1 MSAIAFDSTLDTA
14 APANNPLPLLRS
26 DIHTY
31 RGASATDGSPTWTLY
46 DPARNLFF
54 SLGWMEHAMLI
65 RWNLGTP
72 AAVVAAVNRDTTLT
86 ISEQQVQALAD
97 FLVTKNLVLT
107 KGAEAIGRLENQLA
121 ARNLYFAGRLLQ
133 KYLFYRIP
141 LVRPDRFLSATAGWL
156 DYVLTRSFAAILIA
170 CLLTGLFLTMRQW
183 DSFTTT
189 FSYLYSPTGIAWLV
203 AALLLTKTAHE
214 LGHAWMAK
222 RYGLRVPTMGVAF
235 LVFWPVLYTDTTEAW
250 RLTKR
255 KQRLAISVAGIA
267 AEFMIAVVALLLWN
281 LMPDGP
287 ARSAV
292 FIIATAS
299 WLITV
304 LVNSNPF
311 VRFDGYYL
319 LADYLDI
326 PNLQDRSFE
335 LARWKLRE
343 WLFGLGESAPGT
355 VPVSRRKALIMF
367 AWATWGYRLLLFSG
381 IALFIYHVLFKLAGI
396 VLLAAVISW
405 FVLRPLYMEMISWKS
420 YRQRLCWNRQTS
432 TSLAL
437 LLGGILMLFIPWK
450 SDIHAPA
457 IARYSSYTHIYPPD
471 HGRIVK
477 VAVQPGEQVSTGQLL
492 FQLDSPELTHR
503 ELQAQSTMEML
514 RLQLAQQATQSH
526 MLETVRILQSE
537 LSRAMSEQSGY
548 RELRQQLAITS
559 PIDGVVAEITDTLT
573 PGRWVNDALQLAL
586 IVNTTDLV
594 TEAWLEE
601 NSINK
606 VQAGDS
612 ARFYPDNMDIL
623 PFDVVVKSVSRA
635 ALPALESP
643 YQASKYG
650 GEIAVRE
657 QQDGSL
663 VPNNALYK
671 LHLIP
676 IEQQPVTGQILLGEV
691 RISGETQ
698 SIAQRIWQT
707 VAAVVI
713 RESGF

>member
-1 MSAIAFDSTLDTA
+1 MNTVALDSTLAAA
-14 APANNPLPLLRS
+14 APAESPLPLLRS
-26 DIHTY
+26 DIHSY

-54 SLGWMEHAMLI
+54 SLGWMEHAMLT

-72 AAVVAAVNRDTTLT
+72 AAVVNAVNRDTTLT
-86 ISEQQVQALAD
+86 ISEQQVLALAD
-97 FLVTKNLVLT
+97 FLVTKNLVIT
-107 KGAEAIGRLENQLA
+107 KGAEAIGRLEHQLA
-121 ARNLYFAGRLLQ
+121 ARGRYLAGRLLQ

-156 DYVLTRSFAAILIA
+156 DYVLTRSFAVVLMT

-203 AALLLTKTAHE
+203 VALLLAKTAHE

-222 RYGLRVPTMGVAF
+222 RHGLRVPTMGVAF

-250 RLTKR
+250 KLTER
-255 KQRLAISVAGIA
+255 KQRLAISAAGIA
-267 AEFMIAVVALLLWN
+267 AEFIVAVAALLLWN

-292 FIIATAS
+292 FIIATTS

-319 LADYLDI
+319 LADYLDM

-335 LARWKLRE
+335 LARWKMRE

-355 VPVSRRKALIMF
+355 VPVNRRKALILF
-367 AWATWGYRLLLFSG
+367 AWATWVYRLLLFTG

-396 VLLAAVISW
+396 VLLASVISW
-405 FVLRPLYMEMISWKS
+405 FVLRPLYMEMTHWKS
-420 YRQRLCWNRQTS
+420 YRQRMHWNRQTS
-432 TSLAL
+432 TSLVL

-457 IARYSSYTHIYPPD
+457 MARYSSYTHIYPPD
-471 HGRIVK
+471 HGRIVT
-477 VAVQPGEQVSTGQLL
+477 VAVQSGDQVSTGQLL
-492 FQLDSPELTHR
+492 FQLDSPELAHR
-503 ELQAQSTMEML
+503 ESQAQTTVEML
-514 RLQLAQQATQSH
+514 RLQLAQKSTQTH
-526 MLETVRILQSE
+526 MLDTVRTLQSE
-537 LSRAMSEQSGY
+537 LARAMSEQAGY

-559 PIDGVVAEITDTLT
+559 PIDGVVAEITDALT
-573 PGRWVNDALQLAL
+573 PGRWVNDELQLVL

-601 NSINK
+601 SSINK

-612 ARFYPDNMDIL
+612 ARFYPDNADIL
-623 PFDVVVKSVSRA
+623 PFDAVVKSVGRA
-635 ALPALESP
+635 ALPALDEP

-671 LHLIP
+671 LHLSP
-676 IEQQPVTGQILLGEV
+676 VNKQPVTGQILLGEV
-691 RISGETQ
+691 RISGESQ
-698 SIAQRIWQT
+698 SIAQHIWQT